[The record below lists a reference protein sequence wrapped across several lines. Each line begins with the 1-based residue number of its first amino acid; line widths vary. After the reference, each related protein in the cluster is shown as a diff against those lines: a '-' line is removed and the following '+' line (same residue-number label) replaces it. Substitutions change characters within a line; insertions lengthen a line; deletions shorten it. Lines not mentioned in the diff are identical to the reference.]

1 MQMLCRVDWCFPA
14 FSLSSHYGI
23 LMQDAVLSGL
33 VFPSLL
39 LILTLW
45 NSYAD
50 AMLSGLVFP
59 SLLLI
64 IRLWNS
70 YAGCYVEWTG
80 VSQPSPY
87 PHTMEFLCRCYVEW
101 TGVSQPSP
109 YPHTMEFLCRM
120 LCRVDWCFPAFSL
133 SSHYGILMQDA
144 MLSGLVFPSLLLILT
159 LWNSYAD
166 AMLSGLVFPSLLL
179 ILTLWNSY
187 AGCYVE
193 WTGVSQPSPYPHTM
207 EFLCRMLC

>member
-1 MQMLCRVDWCFPA
+1 MEFLCRCYVEWTGVSQPSPYPHNSYADAMLC
-14 FSLSSHYGI
+14 
-23 LMQDAVLSGL
+23 GL

-70 YAGCYVEWTG
+70 YA
-80 VSQPSPY
+80 
-87 PHTMEFLCRCYVEW
+87 
-101 TGVSQPSP
+101 
-109 YPHTMEFLCRM
+109 
-120 LCRVDWCFPAFSL
+120 
-133 SSHYGILMQDA
+133 DA

-187 AGCYVE
+187 AGCYVV
-193 WTGVSQPSPYPHTM
+193 WTGFSQPSPYPHTM
-207 EFLCRMLC
+207 EFLCRKLCRVDWCFPAFSFSSHYGILMQMLCCVD